1 MSREHCTLIDRGGA
15 TTLRTRSE
23 LRKQRL
29 DQGPQLVRDE
39 TFRQLIDYKS
49 KIAQH
54 NRLWQSVFT
63 PPPTSVINGFG

>member
-1 MSREHCTLIDRGGA
+1 MSREHRTLIDRGGA

-54 NRLWQSVFT
+54 NRL
-63 PPPTSVINGFG
+63 